1 MLGLPL
7 RSLGAAGAARP
18 SLPLCCAALRC
29 FSAPAAAAAG
39 APVPLLFTPGP
50 LTTSPGVKA
59 AMQVDLGSRDARFLR
74 VVAEVRSELLRLGG
88 AASPAYECVLTA
100 GSGTFGV
107 ESVLGSAL
115 PREGGKLLVGVN
127 GAYGERMLQM
137 ARTLGIALAPPVRCH
152 ERQAVSAQAL
162 LAAAAADP
170 AITHV
175 AVVHHETTS
184 GVLNPVHD
192 IGVGLAALPHAPSF
206 IVDSMSAFGAWLRG
220 GSGRGGCGRRA
231 RARKAPPSSDAS
243 APPFAPPAPHPACRC
258 LPRGPGRL
266 AHPLP
271 SVLCQQVH

>member
-1 MLGLPL
+1 
-7 RSLGAAGAARP
+7 
-18 SLPLCCAALRC
+18 
-29 FSAPAAAAAG
+29 
-39 APVPLLFTPGP
+39 
-50 LTTSPGVKA
+50 
-59 AMQVDLGSRDARFLR
+59 MQVDLGSRDARFLR

-137 ARTLGIALAPPVRCH
+137 ARTLDIALAPPVRCH

-220 GSGRGGCGRRA
+220 GSGRGECGRLRA
-231 RARKAPPSSDAS
+231 RAKRLPPLTPLHPFLLLPPPPCSQAPTPWTWPPRAS
-243 APPFAPPAPHPACRC
+243 T
-258 LPRGPGRL
+258 
-266 AHPLP
+266 
-271 SVLCQQVH
+271 S

>member
-1 MLGLPL
+1 MFRQSLTLRPL
-7 RSLGAAGAARP
+7 SSARQALSSSPRCAARLL
-18 SLPLCCAALRC
+18 S
-29 FSAPAAAAAG
+29 SAAAA
-39 APVPLLFTPGP
+39 VPRLFTPGP
-50 LTTSPGVKA
+50 LTTSAGVKA
-59 AMQVDLGSRDARFLR
+59 AMQVDLGSRDSRFLR
-74 VVAEVRSELLRLGG
+74 VVAEVRSELLRMGG
-88 AASPAYECVLTA
+88 VASPAYECVLTA

-115 PREGGKLLVGVN
+115 PRTGKLLVGVN

-152 ERQAVSAQAL
+152 ERRAVSAQEL

-192 IGVGLAALPHAPSF
+192 IGVGLAALPHAPRF
-206 IVDSMSAFGAWLRG
+206 IVDSMSAFGARPRAG
-220 GSGRGGCGRRA
+220 AAA
-231 RARKAPPSSDAS
+231 RALLLPLFLSHAHTHVRPSL
-243 APPFAPPAPHPACRC
+243 RR
-258 LPRGPGRL
+258 LPRGPCRL

-271 SVLCQQVH
+271 SVLLQQVH